1 MLEKNQ
7 IHSHYAEKYNSMKGM
22 KITQSIKTVFNFEKT
37 RDEKGMKENRNAAER
52 ERKREKGSKENEERL
67 AEMGFRIDAVE
78 FFFFLFFFLSSS
90 LYFLSFLLTL
100 NAIVDY

>member
-37 RDEKGMKENRNAAER
+37 RDEKGMKERTEMQLKEKGK
-52 ERKREKGSKENEERL
+52 ERKGVKRMKRDWQKWDSELMPLNS
-67 AEMGFRIDAVE
+67 F
-78 FFFFLFFFLSSS
+78 FFFLSSS